1 MTKNITAFRSLVSL
15 FLLLFVFSFSTAIGQ
30 SGISFPSEIKP
41 PVAMSVSVPLRDLPP
56 DTTTIKS
63 AWLDGIIPLRET
75 TTDQIFGYIEDGV
88 LQDYNGQFSPDDI
101 TVNFDGV
108 SAQGYAP
115 PDPSGDVGPNH
126 YVQMVNVRY
135 QVWNKSGGSLL
146 GPLNISTI
154 WIGLPGPWSSF

>member
-1 MTKNITAFRSLVSL
+1 MTKYNSTLRSTVSL
-15 FLLLFVFSFSTAIGQ
+15 FVLLFVFSFSAAMGQ
-30 SGISFPSEIKP
+30 SLISFPDEIKS

-56 DTTTIKS
+56 DAAPFNS
-63 AWLDGIIPLRET
+63 PWLDGIIPVRET
-75 TTDQIFGYIEDGV
+75 STNQIFGYTEDGV
-88 LQDYNGQFSPDDI
+88 LQDFNGQFNPADI

-135 QVWNKSGGSLL
+135 QVWNKSGVSLL
-146 GPLNISTI
+146 GPLNINTI
-154 WIGLPGPWSSF
+154 WSGLPGPW